1 MNFWIVSDVCSDLP
15 KEYVAKQEKLE
26 LIGMHY
32 QIDGVDKFYTTDDA
46 DKIEDLYKL
55 LGQGSKAKTSQ
66 INEEDYYKLFK
77 RLSDQGEAILCIPL
91 SSGISGS
98 FQSAH
103 IARKR
108 LLAEMPS
115 AQIEIVDSLS
125 GSLGQGLLL
134 DYTISFRN
142 SGKNLKES
150 AAFAENLSKKIEH
163 WITLSDLQHLFR
175 GGRLTRGAAFMG
187 TILKI
192 QPILAVNDEGKL
204 FSKEK
209 VKGRKNAVRELF
221 NKLEKRALREK
232 QKVFIAHSACL
243 DEALAL
249 KEMAETLDFVE
260 EVMIAP
266 VGCVVGSHTGPG
278 TLAIFFVGETRN

>member
-66 INEEDYYKLFK
+66 INEEDYYKVFK

>member
-66 INEEDYYKLFK
+66 INEEDYYKVFK

-243 DEALAL
+243 DEALSL

>member
-66 INEEDYYKLFK
+66 INEEDYYKVFK

-108 LLAEMPS
+108 LLAEIPS

-243 DEALAL
+243 DEALSL

>member
-55 LGQGSKAKTSQ
+55 LGQGSRAKTSQ
-66 INEEDYYKLFK
+66 INEEDYYKVFK
-77 RLSDQGEAILCIPL
+77 RLSGQGEAILCIPL

-142 SGKNLKES
+142 SGKSLKES